1 MDVPSPY
8 LFGNFDAA
16 EFCLIAF
23 FVFFLGLVF
32 YLRREDRREGY
43 PLEDDITGR
52 LEPLGGLFFTAK
64 PKTFVLPHGHGTR
77 TYPAPE
83 NRDRRP
89 VAARRSAPM
98 DGAPIEPTGNPL
110 LDGVGPGAYAER
122 PNYPDLALDG
132 RPRLA
137 PLRVATDF
145 QLSPQDPDPR
155 GMAVIGCDGLVG
167 GVVADAWVD
176 RAEVMVRYLEVAV
189 GGTTG
194 RRVMLPMNM
203 AAVSGS
209 KRTVNVN
216 AILAAQFA
224 DVPALA
230 NPDQI
235 TLYEEERVMGYYGG
249 GHLYATRDRQE
260 PWL

>member
-1 MDVPSPY
+1 MDSPY
-8 LFGNFDAA
+8 LFGDFDAA

-23 FVFFLGLVF
+23 FVFFVGLIF

-43 PLEDDITGR
+43 PLEDDVTGR
-52 LEPLGGLFFTAK
+52 LEPLGGLFFTAQ
-64 PKTFVLPHGHGTR
+64 PKTFILPHGHGTR
-77 TYPAPE
+77 TYPNPE

-89 VAARRSAPM
+89 LAARRSANM

-122 PNYPDLALDG
+122 PRYPDLALDG
-132 RPRLA
+132 KPRLA
-137 PLRVATDF
+137 PLRIATDF
-145 QLSPQDPDPR
+145 HLSPQDPDPR
-155 GMAVIGCDGLVG
+155 GMAVVGADGLVG

-189 GGTTG
+189 GGPSG
-194 RRVMLPMNM
+194 RRVLLPMTM
-203 AAVSGS
+203 ANVSGS
-209 KRTVNVN
+209 RRTVSVN

-224 DVPALA
+224 DVPALES
-230 NPDQI
+230 PDQI

>member
-1 MDVPSPY
+1 MDSPY
-8 LFGNFDAA
+8 LFGDFDAA

-43 PLEDDITGR
+43 PLEDDVTGR
-52 LEPLGGLFFTAK
+52 LEPLGGLLFTAK
-64 PKTFVLPHGHGTR
+64 PKTFILPHGHGTR
-77 TYPAPE
+77 TYPNPE

-98 DGAPIEPTGNPL
+98 DGSPIEPTGNPL

-122 PNYPDLALDG
+122 PHYPDLSLDG

-145 QLSPQDPDPR
+145 HLAPQDPDPR
-155 GMAVIGCDGLVG
+155 GMQVVGADGVVG

-189 GGTTG
+189 GGATG
-194 RRVMLPMNM
+194 RRVMLPINM
-203 AAVSGS
+203 ATVSGS
-209 KRTVNVN
+209 RRTVDVN
-216 AILAAQFA
+216 AILGAQFA
-224 DVPALA
+224 DVPALS

-235 TLYEEERVMGYYGG
+235 TLFEEERVMGYYGG

>member
-1 MDVPSPY
+1 M
-8 LFGNFDAA
+8 L
-16 EFCLIAF
+16 
-23 FVFFLGLVF
+23 
-32 YLRREDRREGY
+32 
-43 PLEDDITGR
+43 
-52 LEPLGGLFFTAK
+52 
-64 PKTFVLPHGHGTR
+64 
-77 TYPAPE
+77 
-83 NRDRRP
+83 
-89 VAARRSAPM
+89 AARRSAPM

-110 LDGVGPGAYAER
+110 VDGIGPGSYAER
-122 PNYPDLALDG
+122 PRYPD
-132 RPRLA
+132 
-137 PLRVATDF
+137 ATIEGHAKIVPMRIAGDF
-145 QLSPQDPDPR
+145 HLSPQDPDPR
-155 GMAVIGCDGLVG
+155 GMAVVGCDGLVG

-194 RRVMLPMNM
+194 RHVMLPINM
-203 AAVSGS
+203 ATVSGS
-209 KRTVNVN
+209 KRTVSVN

>member
-1 MDVPSPY
+1 MDSPSPY
-8 LFGNFDAA
+8 IFGNFDAA

-23 FVFFLGLVF
+23 FLFFAGLVF

-43 PLEDDITGR
+43 PLEDDVTGR
-52 LEPLGGLFFTAK
+52 LEPLGGLFFTAQ
-64 PKTFVLPHGHGTR
+64 PKTFILPHGHGTR
-77 TYPAPE
+77 TYPNLE

-98 DGAPIEPTGNPL
+98 DGAPIDPTGNPF

-122 PNYPDLALDG
+122 PDYPDLALDG

-137 PLRVATDF
+137 PLRIATDF
-145 QLSPQDPDPR
+145 HMAPQDPDLR
-155 GMAVIGCDGLVG
+155 GMAVVGADGIVG
-167 GVVADAWVD
+167 GTVADVWVD
-176 RAEVMVRYLEVAV
+176 RSEVLIRYLEVAAE
-189 GGTTG
+189 GSG
-194 RRVMLPMNM
+194 RHVMLPMTM
-203 AAVSGS
+203 ASMNLG
-209 KRTVNVN
+209 KRTVKVH
-216 AILAAQFA
+216 AILGGQFA

-235 TLYEEERVMGYYGG
+235 TLYEEERVMGYYGA